1 MTDRKDEER
10 ELHEFADDPALKKDL
25 RTLNEGV
32 DAQRTNDPLDPLNWP
47 FGLKV
52 SSSQFFF
59 TISQSTSQLLDNVH
73 HHLAKN
79 TTFVRE
85 G

>member
-1 MTDRKDEER
+1 MVDRKVEER
-10 ELHEFADDPALKKDL
+10 ELHDFTDDGDIKKDL

-52 SSSQFFF
+52 SLSEF
-59 TISQSTSQLLDNVH
+59 
-73 HHLAKN
+73 
-79 TTFVRE
+79 
-85 G
+85 

>member
-1 MTDRKDEER
+1 MADRKDEER
-10 ELHEFADDPALKKDL
+10 ELHDFADDPALKKDL

-52 SSSQFFF
+52 CSPHCVYIPSVEF
-59 TISQSTSQLLDNVH
+59 I
-73 HHLAKN
+73 
-79 TTFVRE
+79 E
-85 G
+85 P